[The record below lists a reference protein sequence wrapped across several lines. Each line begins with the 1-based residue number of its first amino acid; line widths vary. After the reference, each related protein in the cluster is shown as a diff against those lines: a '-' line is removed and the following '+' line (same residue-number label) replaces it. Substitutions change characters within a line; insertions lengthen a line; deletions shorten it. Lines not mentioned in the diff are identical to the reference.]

1 MWYTYYKNKLSLS
14 LGIWYAYMN
23 LNLKCDFK
31 DSYFGI
37 LYYLNITISFSYFF
51 FTAISLPLKHR
62 EPRNTF
68 KEMDVVMI
76 IILGNML
83 PITKDAFMY
92 IEIELYV
99 LYI

>member
-1 MWYTYYKNKLSLS
+1 
-14 LGIWYAYMN
+14 
-23 LNLKCDFK
+23 
-31 DSYFGI
+31 
-37 LYYLNITISFSYFF
+37 
-51 FTAISLPLKHR
+51 
-62 EPRNTF
+62 
-68 KEMDVVMI
+68 MDVVMI